1 MGMLGMRAYP
11 FEEKLSRVGRYF
23 AGKSFKTTS
32 EALFRRANVRN
43 TASNAFAVQFS
54 SFSLHAPR
62 SPVPAAQPTIS
73 TRMVR
78 KRGNGVGAWHGKRKR
93 LTESIY
99 EPGKI
104 PNPPELGCLKLGRGT
119 AGGRRATCKIE
130 RVDTLIEILLP

>member
-1 MGMLGMRAYP
+1 MFELTLQRLFNDLVVTMIFAPTPKRALPRVAILQLGERND
-11 FEEKLSRVGRYF
+11 
-23 AGKSFKTTS
+23 
-32 EALFRRANVRN
+32 FRH
-43 TASNAFAVQFS
+43 T
-54 SFSLHAPR
+54 L
-62 SPVPAAQPTIS
+62 
-73 TRMVR
+73 R
-78 KRGNGVGAWHGKRKR
+78 KRNGVGAWHGKRKR